1 MVNIV
6 ISNFFYLGIFFV
18 ACKKEL
24 ATKHNNVL
32 QWIGVL
38 ISSVIISAFNIKGP
52 SLVSAFVFL
61 LIFIISGH
69 IFFEASVVKMM
80 VLSVVYFVITMVSEL
95 LSSFVVDLIFD
106 LDAQSELY
114 IHKYSI
120 ALFISILL
128 CFLLSNELV
137 SFVCNQFEDDY
148 IPKYVYLV
156 FVLPIL
162 TIVLFGNVKDYFS
175 LFNDYKIYV
184 FVLFGLL
191 ISNFITIYI
200 FLLSLKSIKWKQK
213 LEISEKEKE
222 LLNDKIDLINHDYD
236 NSFIFLHDLLHRCNR
251 LNALVVKNNV
261 KELDKEIQNLYK
273 NCFQKYN
280 MLISNSNALSKVI
293 YLYSSDM
300 IENNITFRSTMEDV
314 EYFNIDNN
322 ELISLLSRLLD
333 FAIESC
339 KRVQNER
346 VIVLSSKRVG
356 GSKIMQIKFS
366 SSKNDL
372 DCLHETKIKQIFEK
386 YKVKYDYSFDEEQEL
401 VSLIMLF

>member
-69 IFFEASVVKMM
+69 IFFEASIVKMM

-106 LDAQSELY
+106 LDAQSDLY

-386 YKVKYDYSFDEEQEL
+386 YKVKYDYSFDEEQKL

>member
-162 TIVLFGNVKDYFS
+162 TIVLFGNVKDYYS

-339 KRVQNER
+339 NRVQNER

>member
-1 MVNIV
+1 M
-6 ISNFFYLGIFFV
+6 
-18 ACKKEL
+18 
-24 ATKHNNVL
+24 
-32 QWIGVL
+32 
-38 ISSVIISAFNIKGP
+38 
-52 SLVSAFVFL
+52 
-61 LIFIISGH
+61 
-69 IFFEASVVKMM
+69 
-80 VLSVVYFVITMVSEL
+80 
-95 LSSFVVDLIFD
+95 
-106 LDAQSELY
+106 
-114 IHKYSI
+114 
-120 ALFISILL
+120 
-128 CFLLSNELV
+128 
-137 SFVCNQFEDDY
+137 
-148 IPKYVYLV
+148 
-156 FVLPIL
+156 
-162 TIVLFGNVKDYFS
+162 
-175 LFNDYKIYV
+175 
-184 FVLFGLL
+184 
-191 ISNFITIYI
+191 
-200 FLLSLKSIKWKQK
+200 
-213 LEISEKEKE
+213 
-222 LLNDKIDLINHDYD
+222 
-236 NSFIFLHDLLHRCNR
+236 HDLLHRCNR

-300 IENNITFRSTMEDV
+300 IENNIAFRSTMEDV

-339 KRVQNER
+339 KRMQNER

-386 YKVKYDYSFDEEQEL
+386 YKIKYDYSFDEEQKL

>member
-162 TIVLFGNVKDYFS
+162 TIVLFGNVKDYYS

-191 ISNFITIYI
+191 ISNFITI
-200 FLLSLKSIKWKQK
+200 
-213 LEISEKEKE
+213 IS
-222 LLNDKIDLINHDYD
+222 
-236 NSFIFLHDLLHRCNR
+236 FC
-251 LNALVVKNNV
+251 
-261 KELDKEIQNLYK
+261 
-273 NCFQKYN
+273 
-280 MLISNSNALSKVI
+280 
-293 YLYSSDM
+293 YL
-300 IENNITFRSTMEDV
+300 
-314 EYFNIDNN
+314 
-322 ELISLLSRLLD
+322 
-333 FAIESC
+333 
-339 KRVQNER
+339 
-346 VIVLSSKRVG
+346 
-356 GSKIMQIKFS
+356 
-366 SSKNDL
+366 
-372 DCLHETKIKQIFEK
+372 
-386 YKVKYDYSFDEEQEL
+386 
-401 VSLIMLF
+401 

>member
-1 MVNIV
+1 MINIV
-6 ISNFFYLGIFFV
+6 ISNFIYLGIFFV
-18 ACKKEL
+18 VCKKEL

-38 ISSVIISAFNIKGP
+38 ISSVIISVFNIKGP
-52 SLVSAFVFL
+52 SLISAFVFL
-61 LIFIISGH
+61 LIFMISGH
-69 IFFEASVVKMM
+69 IFFESSVAKMM
-80 VLSVVYFVITMVSEL
+80 IISVVYFAVTMVSEL

-114 IHKYSI
+114 IYEYSI
-120 ALFISILL
+120 ALFISLFL
-128 CFLLSNELV
+128 CFLLSNELI
-137 SFVCNQFEDDY
+137 SFVCNQFEDAY

-162 TIVLFGNVKDYFS
+162 TIVLFGNIKDYFS

-200 FLLSLKSIKWKQK
+200 LLLSLKSIKWKQK

-222 LLNDKIDLINHDYD
+222 LLNEKIDLISHNYD

-251 LNALVVKNNV
+251 LNALVVKNDV
-261 KELDKEIQNLYK
+261 KELNKEIQDLYK

-300 IENNITFRSTMEDV
+300 IENNIAFRSTMEDV
-314 EYFNIDNN
+314 ECFNIDNN
-322 ELISLLSRLLD
+322 GLISLLSILLD
-333 FAIESC
+333 FALESC
-339 KRVQNER
+339 KQVKNER
-346 VIVLSSKRVG
+346 VIVLSSKKVG
-356 GSKIMQIKFS
+356 GNKIMQINFS
-366 SSKNDL
+366 SSKNYL
-372 DCLHETKIKQIFEK
+372 DCLHETKIQRIFEK
-386 YKVKYDYSFDEEQEL
+386 YKVKYDCSFDEERKL

>member
-162 TIVLFGNVKDYFS
+162 TIVLFGNVKDYYS

>member
-69 IFFEASVVKMM
+69 IFFESSVVKMM

-175 LFNDYKIYV
+175 LFNDYKIYF

-386 YKVKYDYSFDEEQEL
+386 YKVKYDYSFDEEQKL

>member
-69 IFFEASVVKMM
+69 IFFKASVVKMM

-200 FLLSLKSIKWKQK
+200 FLLSIKSIKWKQK